1 MFAELRANAWKTAAV
16 VVAALAVVLLI
27 VALYFRG
34 VAAVSDASAEQA
46 KQEASQARAEVDA
59 LKEARVRDVK
69 AFIAASAARQS
80 VDEHTAVSDQRATQ
94 IEVKY
99 RDRIVEVPAVCPGPD
114 ADLLRDQ
121 HAQAERLSAAENRLR
136 GIGHTSQ
143 EAPR

>member
-1 MFAELRANAWKTAAV
+1 MFSKLWQA
-16 VVAALAVVLLI
+16 VAAILGVLVVILLI
-27 VALYFRG
+27 VALMFRG
-34 VAAVSDASAEQA
+34 SAAVANAGKDAAIVERD
-46 KQEASQARAEVDA
+46 QARAEVDG

-121 HAQAERLSAAENRLR
+121 QAQAARLSAAEGRLR
-136 GIGHTSQ
+136 GVRSPAQ

>member
-1 MFAELRANAWKTAAV
+1 MFSRLWQTVAAILGALAV
-16 VVAALAVVLLI
+16 TFLVAALF
-27 VALYFRG
+27 FRG
-34 VAAVSDASAEQA
+34 SAAVADARADAAAGELD
-46 KQEASQARAEVDA
+46 QARAEVDG

-69 AFIAASAARQS
+69 AFIAASAARQT

-121 HAQAERLSAAENRLR
+121 QAQAARLLAAEDRLR
-136 GIGHTSQ
+136 GAGRASQ